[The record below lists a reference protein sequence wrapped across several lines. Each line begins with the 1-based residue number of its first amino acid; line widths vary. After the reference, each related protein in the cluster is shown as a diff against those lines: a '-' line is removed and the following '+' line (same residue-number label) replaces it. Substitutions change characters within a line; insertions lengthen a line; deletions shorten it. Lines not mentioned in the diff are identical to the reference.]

1 MKRRIL
7 SLLLAFVLVFMI
19 ASIGVAA
26 QPKSVGSGCEVYTSY
41 FHGNTSSIRA
51 EPNISISVTLKR
63 LVGNNWEY
71 YDSSY
76 ASDQNSKQ
84 VTTSKPCVLE
94 GGYYYKAFVTH
105 YTTSRGSWT
114 SESNMLWVP

>member
-1 MKRRIL
+1 MLQHNLNQLAAAVKFIL
-7 SLLLAFVLVFMI
+7 LI
-19 ASIGVAA
+19 
-26 QPKSVGSGCEVYTSY
+26 
-41 FHGNTSSIRA
+41 SSIRA

-94 GGYYYKAFVTH
+94 GGYYYKAFATH

>member
-7 SLLLAFVLVFMI
+7 SLLMAFVLVFMI

-41 FHGNTSSIRA
+41 FHGTTSSIRA

-63 LVGNNWEY
+63 LVGNDWEY

-94 GGYYYKAFVTH
+94 GGYYYKAFATH
-105 YTTSRGSWT
+105 YTTSQGSWT
-114 SESNMLWVP
+114 SESNILWVP